1 MKAQFENVEAVYTP
15 QPEFRYFLKI
25 RCSGCNEESD
35 KWHDVSL
42 SETVALKT
50 GRGNA
55 NFAFKCKLCGKDNQ
69 MDVLEKSV
77 RKYVKN
83 HEGSFVTIVEF
94 DCRGMEPF
102 AFSPREGW
110 VVEASEGGQKFEEV
124 DLTDGEW
131 VDYDEKLKETVR
143 VFELEFKFIKSK

>member
-1 MKAQFENVEAVYTP
+1 MVKLALQMKAQFENVEAVYTP

-77 RKYVKN
+77 RK
-83 HEGSFVTIVEF
+83 
-94 DCRGMEPF
+94 
-102 AFSPREGW
+102 EGW